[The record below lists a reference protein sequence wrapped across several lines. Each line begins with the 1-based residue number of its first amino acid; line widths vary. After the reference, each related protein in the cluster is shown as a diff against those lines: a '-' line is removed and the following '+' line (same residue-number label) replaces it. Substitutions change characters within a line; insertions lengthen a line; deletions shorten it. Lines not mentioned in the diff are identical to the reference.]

1 VKKIALVLAF
11 CLAAGIACLAS
22 ADAFAAIS
30 ESDLRQFEKGV
41 STLDQV
47 VGKLGQP
54 GRSERNGEGLKAIG
68 YLAAGATP
76 DPNTSLFQAADASP
90 DPAVAAVFV
99 FDQAERL
106 ISYRAHVASAGAITS
121 EDGAGPMPNIDT
133 AITGKQSEESIA
145 ATVADGKPHL
155 GIQFIPTSATDAKH
169 QEAFTQ
175 AKFQGMIVVK
185 VLPGSVAQKAGIRR
199 DDYMYLLN
207 GFLVT
212 SFDDVAKAMANVSAG
227 QTIRIHTLRIDQ
239 SSGQIKDQVFD
250 LKF

>member
-1 VKKIALVLAF
+1 VKRIAWVILL
-11 CLAAGIACLAS
+11 CLAAGIAGLGAPN
-22 ADAFAAIS
+22 AHGALS
-30 ESDLRQFEKGV
+30 ESDLRQFEKGK

-54 GRSERNGEGLKAIG
+54 GRSERNDEGLKAIG
-68 YLAAGATP
+68 YLAAGAAP
-76 DPNTSLFQAADASP
+76 DAKTSLFQSTNA

-99 FDQAERL
+99 FDQTGRM
-106 ISYRAHVASAGAITS
+106 ISYRAHIAAGAFTS

-133 AITGKQSEESIA
+133 FITGQQSQASIA

-169 QEAFTQ
+169 QQQFAQ

-185 VLPGSVAQKAGIRR
+185 VLPDSTAQKAGIRR
-199 DDYMYLLN
+199 DDYIYLLN
-207 GFLVT
+207 GFLVA
-212 SFDDVAKAMANVSAG
+212 SFDDVTKAMSAVKTG
-227 QTIRIHTLRIDQ
+227 QSIRVHVLRIDQ
-239 SSGQIKDQVFD
+239 SSNLAVEQVYD